1 MKRQLIPTPDMDQYE
16 AKRELIPTPDMDQ
29 YEAKRELIPTPDT
42 DQYEA
47 TVNSNTRYGPMCTK
61 NK

>member
-1 MKRQLIPTPDMDQYE
+1 MKRQLIPTPDTDPYE
-16 AKRELIPTPDMDQ
+16 AKRQ
-29 YEAKRELIPTPDT
+29 LIPTPDT

-61 NK
+61 NKSN